1 MPLINYKVKLNL
13 TWKKECVLSNQNG
26 DALFIINGTIL
37 YVPVVTLSKEDNKEK
52 GFQWSIYWNEYKT
65 NGQTENADNNV
76 FKYIN
81 LDPSFQG
88 VNR

>member
-26 DALFIINGTIL
+26 DALFIINGTKL

-52 GFQWSIYWNEYKT
+52 GFQ
-65 NGQTENADNNV
+65 
-76 FKYIN
+76 
-81 LDPSFQG
+81 
-88 VNR
+88 